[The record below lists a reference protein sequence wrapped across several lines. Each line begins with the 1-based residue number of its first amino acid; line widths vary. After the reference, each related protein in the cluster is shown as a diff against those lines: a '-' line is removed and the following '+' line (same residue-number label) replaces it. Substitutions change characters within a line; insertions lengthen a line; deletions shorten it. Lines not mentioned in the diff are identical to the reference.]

1 VPFGAHRQSLIGGA
15 SLNAIEGVPYRNG
28 TDSMNDDIERLL
40 ATYPR
45 TRPPLPPAL
54 EAIYHD
60 TYLSSREGRGVLYRI
75 TQSLEAWMHRR
86 VAADSRAGQ
95 TVLELGA
102 GTLNHLRFESPDEI
116 YDVVEPYKALYEG
129 RPGAA
134 RVRAFYADI
143 TDVPPEN
150 RYDRIISIATLEH
163 VLNLPDLVARAA
175 KLLKPQGI
183 FAAGIPS
190 EGGVLWGFSWR
201 ASVGLSFRLRT
212 GLNYGDLMRHEHA
225 NKAREIE
232 AIVKHYFARVETRR
246 FPFPSRQLSLY
257 TFIRCRSPRLA

>member
-1 VPFGAHRQSLIGGA
+1 MS
-15 SLNAIEGVPYRNG
+15 
-28 TDSMNDDIERLL
+28 DDIDRLL
-40 ATYPR
+40 ASYPR
-45 TRPPLPPAL
+45 SRPPLPPAL

-60 TYLSSREGRGVLYRI
+60 TYVSSREGRGVLYRI
-75 TQSLEAWMHRR
+75 TQSLEAWMHRH
-86 VAADSRAGQ
+86 VAADSRPGQ

-102 GTLNHLRFESPDEI
+102 GTLNHIRFESAGET

-129 RPGAA
+129 RPEAA
-134 RVRAFYADI
+134 RVRGIYADI
-143 TDVPPEN
+143 ADVPTEN

-175 KLLKPQGI
+175 TLLKPEGV

-190 EGGVLWGFSWR
+190 EGGFLWGFSWR

-225 NKAREIE
+225 NKAHEIE
-232 AIVKHYFARVETRR
+232 AIVKQFFGSVQTRR
-246 FPFPSRQLSLY
+246 FPLPSRQLSLY
-257 TFIRCRSPRLA
+257 TFLRCRAPR

>member
-1 VPFGAHRQSLIGGA
+1 
-15 SLNAIEGVPYRNG
+15 
-28 TDSMNDDIERLL
+28 MNNDIERLL
-40 ATYPR
+40 ASYPR

-54 EAIYHD
+54 AEIYHD
-60 TYLSSREGRGVLYRI
+60 TYVSSREGRGVLYRM

-86 VAADSRAGQ
+86 VAADSRPGQ

-102 GTLNHLRFESPDEI
+102 GTLNHLRFESSDEV
-116 YDVVEPYKALYEG
+116 YDVVEPYKALYER
-129 RPGAA
+129 RPEAA
-134 RVRAFYADI
+134 RVRSFYADVAE
-143 TDVPPEN
+143 VPAEN

-163 VLNLPDLVARAA
+163 VLNLPELVARAA
-175 KLLKPQGI
+175 TLLRPEGI

-190 EGGVLWGFSWR
+190 EGGFLWGFSWR

-232 AIVKHYFARVETRR
+232 AILKHYFANVQTHR
-246 FPFPSRQLSLY
+246 FPLPSRQLSLY
-257 TFIRCRSPRLA
+257 TFLQCSRARLEHLRTEGMDHNSSCQRPSDIRR

>member
-1 VPFGAHRQSLIGGA
+1 
-15 SLNAIEGVPYRNG
+15 
-28 TDSMNDDIERLL
+28 MNTDIEQLL

-60 TYLSSREGRGVLYRI
+60 TYVSSREGRGILYRI

-86 VAADSRAGQ
+86 VAADSKPGQ

-129 RPGAA
+129 RSEAG
-134 RVRAFYADI
+134 RVRSFFADI
-143 TDVPPEN
+143 ADVPSEN

-163 VLNLPDLVARAA
+163 VLNLPELVARAA
-175 KLLKPQGI
+175 KLLKPEGV

-190 EGGVLWGFSWR
+190 EGGFLWGFSWR

-225 NKAREIE
+225 NQAKEIE
-232 AIVKHYFARVETRR
+232 AIVKHFFERVQVSR
-246 FPFPSRQLSLY
+246 FPIPARQLSLY
-257 TFIRCRSPRLA
+257 TFLRCQRARPS